1 MAERLEFTTQ
11 EKEETLALYQHIRG
25 QIANS
30 LVEGDE
36 ERMRQLMLQALESQ
50 QVNRNVFGLNPILL
64 SFQTAQLVV
73 DEIGLRRDGVLAVL
87 LRPNVEQ
94 GLLTIDEVRAHFGES
109 VARILHGL
117 QRIQELYQKNPV
129 VESENF
135 RNLLLSFA
143 EDMRVILIMIAD
155 RVNLMRQIKDAN
167 IEVGGER
174 SEVREKSRRE
184 VSQEAAYLYAPLAH
198 KLGLYKLKSEL
209 EDLSLKYLEHD
220 AYYHIKDKLSETK
233 KNRDAYIQRFIQ
245 PVSQR
250 LTEAGLNFH
259 ITGRTKSI
267 HSIWQK
273 MKKQKCAFEGVY
285 DLFAIRIIID
295 TPLDKEKMQC
305 WQAFAIVTSMYQ
317 PNPKRLRDWISV
329 PKTNGY
335 ESLHITVLGP
345 EQKWVEVQIR
355 TERMD
360 EVAERGVAAH
370 WRYKGVKGESGLDD
384 WLTNIRSML
393 ETSDGMEA
401 MDQFKMELY
410 EDEVFVFTPKG
421 DLYKFPKGATV
432 LDFAYH
438 IHSKIGSSCVGARI
452 NNKVVT
458 LRQELQSGDQVEIM
472 TSANQ
477 KPKQD
482 WLNIAKTSRAKSK
495 IRLALKETQVKEGLF
510 AKETLERK
518 FKNRKVEMDESVMQ
532 VLIRKLGFKEVS
544 DFYRRIASGELDVNT
559 VIDRYVEL
567 QQGDQP
573 VTGNNVAE
581 SASNFVLD
589 ESRLPGNTPV
599 SDDVLVIDRNLKGID
614 YQLARCCQP
623 IYGDPVFG
631 FVTISGGIKI
641 HREDCPNAPELKKRF
656 GYRVVRAKWSGK
668 GSSQYSITL
677 RVIGNDDIGI
687 VNNLTSIISKD
698 EKLVLRSINI
708 DSHDGLFS
716 GNLTIMID
724 DNTRLETLIK
734 KLRTVKGVK
743 QVERL

>member
-1 MAERLEFTTQ
+1 MTEILEFTTE
-11 EKEETLALYQHIRG
+11 EKEETLALYQRIREG
-25 QIANS
+25 IAPTMH
-30 LVEGDE
+30 EGDE
-36 ERMRQLMLQALESQ
+36 ERMRHDMLQALETKQ
-50 QVNRNVFGLNPILL
+50 LQRDVFGLNPILL

-73 DEIGLRRDGVLAVL
+73 DEIGLKRDSVLAVL
-87 LRPNVEQ
+87 LRPSVEE
-94 GLLTIDEVRAHFGES
+94 GLMSIDEVKDQFGES

-129 VESENF
+129 IESENF

-155 RVNLMRQIKDAN
+155 RVNLMRQIKDTDNDGA
-167 IEVGGER
+167 
-174 SEVREKSRRE
+174 KHE

-220 AYYHIKDKLSETK
+220 AYYHIKGKLSETK
-233 KNRDAYIQRFIQ
+233 KSRDAYIERFIG
-245 PVSQR
+245 PISQR
-250 LTEAGLNFH
+250 LTEAGIKFH
-259 ITGRTKSI
+259 IKGRTKSI

-273 MKKQKCAFEGVY
+273 MKKQKCPFEGVY

-295 TPLDKEKMQC
+295 TPIEKEKMQC

-317 PNPKRLRDWISV
+317 PNPKRLRDWLSV
-329 PKTNGY
+329 PKSNGY

-360 EVAERGVAAH
+360 EIAERGVAAH
-370 WRYKGVKGESGLDD
+370 WRYKGVKGESGLDE

-401 MDQFKMELY
+401 MDQFKMDLY

-421 DLYKFPKGATV
+421 DLFKFPKGATV

-438 IHSKIGSSCVGARI
+438 IHSKIGSACTGARI
-452 NNKVVT
+452 NGKVVT
-458 LRQELQSGDQVEIM
+458 IRQPLQSGDQVEIM

-482 WLNIAKTSRAKSK
+482 WLNIAQTSRARSK

-510 AKETLERK
+510 AKEMLERK
-518 FKNRKVEMDESVMQ
+518 FKNRKLEMEDSIMQ
-532 VLIRKLGFKEVS
+532 LLIRKLGFKEVS
-544 DFYRRIASGELDVNT
+544 DFYRQVANGELDPA
-559 VIDRYVEL
+559 VIIEKYIEL

-581 SASNFVLD
+581 SAANFVL
-589 ESRLPGNTPV
+589 ENSKHSVATNQMA
-599 SDDVLVIDRNLKGID
+599 DDVLVIDRNLKGID

-623 IYGDPVFG
+623 IYGDKVFG
-631 FVTISGGIKI
+631 FVTINGGIKI

-656 GYRVVRAKWSGK
+656 GYRIVKARWSGK
-668 GSSQYSITL
+668 GASQYAITL
-677 RVIGNDDIGI
+677 RIIGNDDIGI
-687 VNNLTSIISKD
+687 VNNLTNIISRD
-698 EKLVLRSINI
+698 EKLILRSINI

-724 DNTRLETLIK
+724 DNTRLEALMK
-734 KLRTVKGVK
+734 KLRTVRGVK
-743 QVERL
+743 QVERI